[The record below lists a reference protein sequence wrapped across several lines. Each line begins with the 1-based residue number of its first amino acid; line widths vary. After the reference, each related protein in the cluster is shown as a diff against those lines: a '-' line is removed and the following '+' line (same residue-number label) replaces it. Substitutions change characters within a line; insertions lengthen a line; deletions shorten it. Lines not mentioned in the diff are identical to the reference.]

1 MKYFHR
7 RNISLRRKSL
17 EDMCKENYRIY
28 FSLNGQQSSY
38 KQLFEDKH
46 STKLRSKERIN
57 QSKMNKLPQKQQVAY
72 FKTELR
78 KINRLKD
85 IFNDNSQNQDK
96 TTPLPK
102 KQGIRQI
109 LT

>member
-1 MKYFHR
+1 M
-7 RNISLRRKSL
+7 
-17 EDMCKENYRIY
+17 
-28 FSLNGQQSSY
+28 
-38 KQLFEDKH
+38 
-46 STKLRSKERIN
+46 N
-57 QSKMNKLPQKQQVAY
+57 QLPQKQQVVY

-85 IFNDNSQNQDK
+85 IFKDNSQNQDK
-96 TTPLPK
+96 NTLFPK